1 MDKEEWVLS
10 ELESMVA
17 NSQDYKQKALLKAT
31 IRLIKE
37 QYKRIS
43 QMEGELDGKL
53 WSPSNWSN

>member
-1 MDKEEWVLS
+1 MDKEEWVLT
-10 ELESMVA
+10 ELESMVV